1 MAAARSKRVGRFARR
16 GTLGVAVLLLVGL
29 AAATLPSGCSYIE
42 LPGGIVVNFP
52 GFSGEPMAEADIEQR
67 VRVPEGFS
75 ISVWASGIESARI
88 MRFTSAGDLLV
99 SSPGEGKVFLLEGD
113 TTGTGHSGGTRVL
126 LEGLNLPHGLWLD
139 GETLWIAE
147 TDAVARVPFD
157 AKARRVT
164 GPLERVVRGLPTG
177 GNHYTRTIV
186 IGPDRRLYVAIGSS
200 CNVCIEEDARRAGIV
215 SYALDGTGERIFAT
229 GLRNPVGI
237 AFRPGTD
244 ELWATDN
251 GRDLLGDDFPPCELN
266 RVVADGHYGWPFAS
280 GARVPDPDF
289 GEDNAA
295 AVAGSL
301 LPAHAFGAH
310 TAPLGLVFGD
320 QLAFPAPWREAIFVA
335 LHGSWN
341 RRAKQGYQVVALL
354 PGGKDQFREE
364 PFVTGFESDN
374 EVAGRPVDVAAG
386 PDGALYISDDF
397 TGQIYRVAWGE
408 GGRADLA
415 PGRSSAGS
423 GAVAAANGAAPS
435 PVAAPAA
442 DPFAGASAEERE
454 RARGTGAQLWNE
466 SGCAA
471 CHQPGAPGAPYRPL
485 VGLRA
490 KWDVARLTKWLAAP
504 KPPMPRYPFDD
515 AQRRALALWLL
526 ETF

>member
-1 MAAARSKRVGRFARR
+1 MARIARR
-16 GTLGVAVLLLVGL
+16 GTLGVGIFLLVAL

-52 GFSGEPMAEADIEQR
+52 GFSGKPMADADIGQR

-75 ISVWASGIESARI
+75 IRVWASGIESARI
-88 MRFTSAGDLLV
+88 LRFTAAGDLLV

-113 TTGTGHSGGTRVL
+113 TTGAGHSGGTRVL
-126 LEGLNLPHGLWLD
+126 LDGLNLPHGLWID
-139 GETLWIAE
+139 GDTLWVAE

-157 AKARRVT
+157 VKARRVT
-164 GPLERVVRGLPTG
+164 GPLDRVVRGLPTG
-177 GNHYTRTIV
+177 GNHYTRTIA
-186 IGPDRRLYVAIGSS
+186 IGPDRRLYVALGSS
-200 CNVCIEEDARRAGIV
+200 CNVCMEEDARRAGV
-215 SYALDGTGERIFAT
+215 LSYALDGSDERIFAA

-237 AFRPGTD
+237 AFRPGAD

-266 RVVADGHYGWPFAS
+266 RVVAGGHYGWPFAN

-289 GEDNAA
+289 GADNAA
-295 AVAGSL
+295 AVARSL
-301 LPAHAFGAH
+301 PPVHSFGAH
-310 TAPLGLVFGD
+310 TAPLGLTFGD
-320 QLAFPAPWREAIFVA
+320 QLAFPEPWRGAIFVA

-354 PGGKDQFREE
+354 PSGKDKFREE

-374 EVAGRPVDVAAG
+374 EVVGRPVDVAPG
-386 PDGALYISDDF
+386 PDGALYVSDDF

-408 GGRADLA
+408 GGRTVLD
-415 PGRSSAGS
+415 PGRPGAGS
-423 GAVAAANGAAPS
+423 GAAASAGGSGVSAP
-435 PVAAPAA
+435 A
-442 DPFAGASAEERE
+442 DPFAGASVKERQQ
-454 RARGTGAQLWNE
+454 ARVTGARLWAE

-471 CHQPGAPGAPYRPL
+471 CHQPAAPGAPYRPL
-485 VGLRA
+485 VLLRA
-490 KWDVARLTKWLAAP
+490 KWDVTRLTKWLAAP
-504 KPPMPRYPFDD
+504 KPPMPRYAFDD

-526 ETF
+526 ESF